1 MKRSSLF
8 GHVIELY
15 DIVRTGRRPADG
27 VVGEFFRARRY
38 LGAKDRRFIAA
49 MVFGL
54 LRHYRLVEF
63 HAEEAFRLAGGGSVP
78 RSMPAVALICAYVI
92 KVTGETTDSLAPDLC
107 GLWRVYV
114 PDTDCARFLEVVS
127 TAALPIEAEKHSAR
141 ELAIRFSFPDLI
153 VGEWI
158 ERYGPDETAR
168 LCSSLNTPA
177 PTTIRV
183 NTLATSVEQCRDALI
198 EEGVETQRT
207 PLSPVGLTFSK
218 RINAQALRSFK
229 QGFFEMQDEGSQLLS
244 LLTAAAPGATVVDA
258 CAGGGGKTLH
268 LAAMMGNQ
276 GKLLA
281 IDVEEARLKNIR
293 QRLTRA
299 GVSVVQLCLAYRDR
313 EVIRQWTGKA
323 DVVLLDAPCTG
334 VGTFR
339 RNPGAK
345 ITFTG
350 SFVERVVQT
359 QHEVLEEYAPLVRP
373 AGRLVYSTCT
383 LLKKEN
389 EDQVE
394 GFLSRHPAF
403 ELVSASEVLS
413 QHDVRIES
421 GSPYLTLLPHKT
433 MTDGF
438 FAAVMTRR
446 A

>member
-1 MKRSSLF
+1 M
-8 GHVIELY
+8 IELY
-15 DIVRTGRRPADG
+15 DVVRTGRRPADN

-38 LGAKDRRFIAA
+38 LGAKDRRFIAE

-63 HAEEAFRLAGGGSVP
+63 YAEGAFRLAGGAPSTLN
-78 RSMPAVALICAYVI
+78 MPAVALICAHAI
-92 KVTGETTDSLAPDLC
+92 KVSGESPDLLAPDLC

-114 PDTDCARFLEVVS
+114 PDTDCARFLEAIS
-127 TAALPIEAEKHSAR
+127 SATLPIEAEKHSAR
-141 ELAIRFSFPDLI
+141 GIAIRFSFPEMI
-153 VGEWI
+153 VDEWMD
-158 ERYGPDETAR
+158 RYGPDETAL
-168 LCSSLNTPA
+168 LCTSLNSPA

-183 NTLATSVEQCRDALI
+183 NTLATTVEQCRNALI
-198 EEGVETQRT
+198 KEGVETQRT
-207 PLSPVGLTFSK
+207 TMSPVGLTFSK

-244 LLTAAAPGATVVDA
+244 LLTGAAPGATVVDA

-268 LAAMMGNQ
+268 LAALMNNQ
-276 GKLLA
+276 GTLLS
-281 IDVEEARLKNIR
+281 IDVEEMRLKNIR

-299 GVSVVQLCLAYRDR
+299 GVSIAQLCLVNRDR
-313 EVIRQWTGKA
+313 ELIRQWAGKA
-323 DVVLLDAPCTG
+323 DVVLLDAPCSG

-359 QHEVLEEYAPLVRP
+359 QHEVLEEYAMLVKP
-373 AGRLVYSTCT
+373 GGRLVYSTCT

-394 GFLSRHPAF
+394 GFLSRRTDF
-403 ELVSASEVLS
+403 ELISASELLS
-413 QHDVRIES
+413 PYGVRIAS
-421 GSPYLTLLPHKT
+421 GGPYLTLLPHKT

-438 FAAVMTRR
+438 FAAVVTRR
-446 A
+446 V